1 MHQNQQITNHLE
13 WKHKENILDNIDIKI
28 NILCD
33 QILFNPSEETITI
46 TSCQLKH
53 GNQIKP
59 IINHNKNGVETL
71 NDHPNVKGR
80 HLGKHNSLRLSD
92 GDFIECAS
100 DVICFAST
108 IIIFVL
114 LLTVLIFMMNKDHET
129 PF

>member
-1 MHQNQQITNHLE
+1 MHQNQQIINHHE
-13 WKHKENILDNIDIKI
+13 WKHKNVLENIDIKI

-53 GNQIKP
+53 GSQIKP
-59 IINHNKNGVETL
+59 IIKHDKNEVETTK
-71 NDHPNVKGR
+71 DHRNVKR
-80 HLGKHNSLRLSD
+80 HHLAKHNSLRLND
-92 GDFIECAS
+92 DDFIECAS

>member
-1 MHQNQQITNHLE
+1 MTQLSIIFFIGVHI
-13 WKHKENILDNIDIKI
+13 
-28 NILCD
+28 
-33 QILFNPSEETITI
+33 ITI

-59 IINHNKNGVETL
+59 IINHNKNGVETSK
-71 NDHPNVKGR
+71 DHPNVKGR

-92 GDFIECAS
+92 GDFIECVS

>member
-1 MHQNQQITNHLE
+1 MHQNQQIINHHE
-13 WKHKENILDNIDIKI
+13 WKHNNILENIDIKI

-59 IINHNKNGVETL
+59 IINHNKNEVEASKNL
-71 NDHPNVKGR
+71 PNVKAH
-80 HLGKHNSLRLSD
+80 HLAKHNSLRLND
-92 GDFIECAS
+92 DDFIECAS
-100 DVICFAST
+100 DVICFVST

-114 LLTVLIFMMNKDHET
+114 LLTVLIFMMNKDHEIL
-129 PF
+129 F